1 MEWITLKIFHL
12 FKTMTTAPNMMIIIL
27 LQLNQI
33 ILYALSQDLNQ
44 VT

>member
-1 MEWITLKIFHL
+1 
-12 FKTMTTAPNMMIIIL
+12 MTTAPNMMIIIL